1 MSTRDV
7 GRAGEG
13 IAAKYL
19 EKQGAAIIAR
29 NFTVRGGEIDL
40 IAEKDDIVHFVEVK
54 LRNNL
59 AFGRGAEA
67 VTKEKQRRICRAAVR
82 FLAQRGWQERFCRFD
97 VIEICPP
104 DELRYIER
112 AFDYVK

>member
-1 MSTRDV
+1 MATDLL
-7 GRAGEG
+7 GRWGESV
-13 IAAKYL
+13 AAEFLQKKRYTL
-19 EKQGAAIIAR
+19 VAANYR
-29 NFTVRGGEIDL
+29 CRLGEIDL
-40 IAEKDDIVHFVEVK
+40 IAENRKYIVFVEVK

-112 AFDYVK
+112 AFEAG

>member
-7 GRAGEG
+7 GRVGEE

-19 EKQGAAIIAR
+19 VQQGATILAR

-40 IAEKDDIVHFVEVK
+40 ITEQDGMVHFVEVK
-54 LRNNL
+54 LRNNT

-67 VTKEKQRRICRAAVR
+67 VNTEKQRRICRAAVR

-97 VIEICPP
+97 VIEICLP
-104 DELRYIER
+104 DGLRYIPR
-112 AFDYVK
+112 AFEAVR

>member
-1 MSTRDV
+1 MAERL
-7 GRAGEG
+7 
-13 IAAKYL
+13 AADWYVR
-19 EKQGAAIIAR
+19 QGAEVLAMNYR
-29 NFTVRGGEIDL
+29 VRGGEIDL

-112 AFDYVK
+112 AFEAG